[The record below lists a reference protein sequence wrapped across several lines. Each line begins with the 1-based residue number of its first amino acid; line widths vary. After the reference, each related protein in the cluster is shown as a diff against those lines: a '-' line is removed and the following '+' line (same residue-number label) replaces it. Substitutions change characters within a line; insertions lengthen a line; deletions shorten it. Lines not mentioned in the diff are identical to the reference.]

1 VSAESINYRLLG
13 VSKTEPD
20 YFVVSRG
27 RQFWYR
33 GHLASFTLPGKSRTI
48 TVEPVE
54 VPDRTPA
61 ERPAEAPVPE
71 PERHPAPAEPG
82 KRREKKPEKVPG

>member
-1 VSAESINYRLLG
+1 MSAVSINYRLLG
-13 VSKTEPD
+13 VSRTEPG
-20 YFVVSRG
+20 YFVVNRG

-61 ERPAEAPVPE
+61 ERPEEAPVR
-71 PERHPAPAEPG
+71 ERETDAPAKEPS
-82 KRREKKPEKVPG
+82 KKPEKVPG